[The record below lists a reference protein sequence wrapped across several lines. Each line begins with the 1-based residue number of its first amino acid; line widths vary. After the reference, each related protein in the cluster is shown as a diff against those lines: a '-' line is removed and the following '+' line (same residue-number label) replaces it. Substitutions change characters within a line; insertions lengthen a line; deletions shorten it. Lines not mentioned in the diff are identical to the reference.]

1 MNAILV
7 ISVFI
12 ACLLLSLA
20 GEAVPDILR
29 YLFRADPDGKHSS
42 AQRAGLYSAATLTV
56 LIVIWA
62 IYHATTEM
70 NKPHPYP

>member
-1 MNAILV
+1 MNATLV
-7 ISVFI
+7 IIALI

-20 GEAVPDILR
+20 GEAVQDIFR
-29 YLFRADPDGKHSS
+29 YLFRADSDGKHSS
-42 AQRAGLYSAATLTV
+42 VQRAGLYLAVTLTV

-62 IYHATTEM
+62 IYYATTEM